1 MLDIKLRRA
10 RAPVNQAL
18 VCSLPHT
25 LAASWLFQ
33 GSGTSEEHKKR
44 KAELDLR
51 LKLLTDMEEQLTDFG
66 KHILKGASICMPS
79 AIAYGSNEPILPYLT
94 HTARR
99 CTSKLHVRS
108 TLCMASTHAWAAGPM
123 LDCVVWNDGK
133 VWRAALD
140 TSEMYEA
147 GSGAGALADFKP
159 LTNFCLERKYRSFS
173 PRESFSCHNV

>member
-1 MLDIKLRRA
+1 MHDIKLRRA

-33 GSGTSEEHKKR
+33 GSGTSEADKKK

-51 LKLLTDMEEQLTDFG
+51 LKLLTDMEEQLTDYG
-66 KHILKGASICMPS
+66 KQILKLASICMPS
-79 AIAYGSNEPILPYLT
+79 AIAYASNESLLQFSR

-99 CTSKLHVRS
+99 CTRKLHVRS
-108 TLCMASTHAWAAGPM
+108 TLCMVSTHAWAAGPM

-159 LTNFCLERKYRSFS
+159 LTNFCLEREYRSFS
-173 PRESFSCHNV
+173 PRESSSCHHV